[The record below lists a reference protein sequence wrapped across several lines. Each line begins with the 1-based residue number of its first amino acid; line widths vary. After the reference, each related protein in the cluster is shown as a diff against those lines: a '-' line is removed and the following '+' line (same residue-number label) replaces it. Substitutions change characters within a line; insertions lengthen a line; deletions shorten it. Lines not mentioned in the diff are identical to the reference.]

1 MGIRSLGLWGGND
14 LKSGIENRK
23 SHLLARLLAQVAAE
37 PASARALDVLVHGA
51 AELLGARHA
60 LLARL
65 NVEKG
70 FLETAYRAGV
80 APDDAPPRPQ
90 MPVQDGEANILGA
103 VAATGQ
109 TRSGAVDYRPLFPS
123 TRSQFAV
130 PVRDRH
136 NRLRAVLHAES
147 EREGA
152 FTGEDFE
159 MGEALAALAGTVL
172 ARESA
177 ARREEALSQIA
188 SALDAVRSEEA
199 LIDRVIGV
207 AEEVLAFQACS
218 IFLLDARSDR
228 FVLRGTTSVLR
239 DSIGLLT
246 YARSEGFT
254 GWVCDKGQPIL
265 LDDPQGDSRWRGK
278 FVEIPSGEIA
288 SFLAVPIVKRGRS
301 WGAIRVLRRK
311 TENPYLDNRFTT
323 DDLRLMQAVADQFAT
338 GLENLRLYESTVR
351 GERMVAWGELSAKSS
366 HMIGNRVFA
375 LKGDVNE
382 LGHLLEEPGL
392 DPEAVRTLHRDLR
405 ANLVRIEEIL
415 QDFRDFVTATQL
427 DRQPGDLNALVRETV
442 EEVFPKRTEVALD
455 LRLGDIPPIRFD
467 GKKLRR
473 AVSELVENAFHYMDS
488 GTLRVATGT
497 AADQAWIEIQDSGPG
512 VPEAE
517 KGRIFQPFFTGR
529 VKGMGLG
536 LSIVKGIV
544 DAHGGEVREAGAP
557 GEGARFVICLPVEA

>member
-1 MGIRSLGLWGGND
+1 M
-14 LKSGIENRK
+14 
-23 SHLLARLLAQVAAE
+23 AAE
-37 PASARALDVLVHGA
+37 TAPARALDALVHGA
-51 AELLGARHA
+51 RELLGARHA

-70 FLETAYRAGV
+70 LLETAFRAGV

-90 MPVQDGEANILGA
+90 TPVHDGETNILGA
-103 VAATGQ
+103 VAASGQ
-109 TRSGAVDYRPLFPS
+109 TRSSADDLPDYRPLFHS
-123 TRSQFAV
+123 TRSELAV

-147 EREGA
+147 ERAGA
-152 FTGEDFE
+152 FGADDFE
-159 MGEALAALAGTVL
+159 MAEALAALAGTVL
-172 ARESA
+172 SRESA

-207 AEEVLAFQACS
+207 AEGVLAFQACS
-218 IFLLDARSDR
+218 IFLLDERTDR

-239 DSIGLLT
+239 PSIGLLT

-254 GWVCDKGQPIL
+254 GWVCDQGKPIL
-265 LDDPQGDSRWRGK
+265 LDEPQGDARWRGK

-338 GLENLRLYESTVR
+338 GLENLRLYESTLR
-351 GERMVAWGELSAKSS
+351 SERMVAWGELSAKSS

-382 LGHLLEEPGL
+382 LGHLLEEPEIDVQAFKGL
-392 DPEAVRTLHRDLR
+392 HKDLR

-442 EEVFPKRTEVALD
+442 EEVFPKRTGVALD
-455 LRLGDIPPIRFD
+455 LRLGDVPPIRFD

-473 AVSELVENAFHYMDS
+473 AVSELVENAFHYIDA
-488 GTLRVATGT
+488 GTLRVGTGT
-497 AADQAWIEIQDSGPG
+497 TADQAWIEIQDSGPG

-544 DAHGGEVREAGAP
+544 DAHGGEVREVGAP
-557 GEGARFVICLPVEA
+557 GEGARFVILLPVEA

>member
-1 MGIRSLGLWGGND
+1 M
-14 LKSGIENRK
+14 
-23 SHLLARLLAQVAAE
+23 
-37 PASARALDVLVHGA
+37 
-51 AELLGARHA
+51 
-60 LLARL
+60 LARL
-65 NVEKG
+65 NVERG
-70 FLETAYRAGV
+70 FLETAFRAGV

-90 MPVQDGEANILGA
+90 TPVQEGATNVLGA
-103 VAATGQ
+103 VATSGQ
-109 TRSGAVDYRPLFPS
+109 TRSDADAFRPMFPS
-123 TRSQFAV
+123 TRSEFGV

-147 EREGA
+147 DQPDA
-152 FTGEDFE
+152 FGPADFE
-159 MGEALAALAGTVL
+159 MAEALAALAGTVL

-199 LIDRVIGV
+199 LIERVIGV

-218 IFLLDARSDR
+218 IFILDERTDR

-239 DSIGLLT
+239 PSIGLLT
-246 YARSEGFT
+246 YGRSEGFT
-254 GWVCDKGQPIL
+254 GWVCDQGKPIL
-265 LDDPQGDSRWRGK
+265 LDEPQGDARWRGK

-338 GLENLRLYESTVR
+338 GLENLRLYESTLR
-351 GERMVAWGELSAKSS
+351 SERMVAWGELSAKSS

-382 LGHLLEEPGL
+382 LGHLLGEDSLSTDLLKGL
-392 DPEAVRTLHRDLR
+392 HKDLR
-405 ANLVRIEEIL
+405 SNLVRIEEIL

-442 EEVFPKRTEVALD
+442 EEVFPKRTAVTLD
-455 LRLGDIPPIRFD
+455 LRLGEMPPLRFD

-473 AVSELVENAFHYMDS
+473 AVSELVENAFHYMEA
-488 GTLRVATGT
+488 GTLHVVTGT
-497 AADQAWIEIQDSGPG
+497 SGDQAWIEIQDSGPG
-512 VPEAE
+512 VPEEE

-544 DAHGGEVREAGAP
+544 DAHGGEVRETGAP
-557 GEGARFVICLPVEA
+557 GEGARFVILLPVEA

>member
-1 MGIRSLGLWGGND
+1 MA
-14 LKSGIENRK
+14 
-23 SHLLARLLAQVAAE
+23 SHPLARLLAHVATE
-37 PASARALDVLVHGA
+37 ASTERALDALVHGSR
-51 AELLGARHA
+51 EILGARHA

-70 FLETAYRAGV
+70 LLETEYRSGV

-90 MPVQDGEANILGA
+90 MPVRDGETNILGA

-109 TRSGAVDYRPLFPS
+109 THSSGEATEYRPLFPS
-123 TRSQFAV
+123 TRSELAV

-136 NRLRAVLHAES
+136 DRLRAVLHAES
-147 EREGA
+147 DRAAA
-152 FTGEDFE
+152 FGPGDFE
-159 MGEALAALAGTVL
+159 LAEALAALTGTVL

-207 AEEVLAFQACS
+207 AEGVLAFQACS
-218 IFLLDARSDR
+218 IFLLDERTDR

-239 DSIGLLT
+239 PSIGMLT

-254 GWVCDKGQPIL
+254 GWVCDHGKPIL
-265 LDDPQGDSRWRGK
+265 LDDPQGDARWRGK

-301 WGAIRVLRRK
+301 LGAIRVLRRK
-311 TENPYLDNRFTT
+311 TQNPYLDNRFTT

-338 GLENLRLYESTVR
+338 GLENLRLYEGAVR

-382 LGHLLEEPGL
+382 LGHLLGEPSIDLDALQGL
-392 DPEAVRTLHRDLR
+392 HKDLR

-427 DRQPGDLNALVRETV
+427 DRQPGDLDDLVRETLD
-442 EEVFPKRTEVALD
+442 EVFPKRTSVVLD
-455 LRLGDIPPIRFD
+455 LRLGEVPPLRFD

-473 AVSELVENAFHYMDS
+473 AISELVENAFHYMDE
-488 GTLRVATGT
+488 GALVVATGT
-497 AADQAWIEIQDSGPG
+497 TGEQAWIEIQDSGPG
-512 VPEAE
+512 VPEEE

-544 DAHGGEVREAGAP
+544 DAHGGEVRESGAP
-557 GEGARFVICLPVEA
+557 GEGARFVILLPMEA

>member
-1 MGIRSLGLWGGND
+1 MR
-14 LKSGIENRK
+14 
-23 SHLLARLLAQVAAE
+23 VAAE
-37 PASARALDVLVHGA
+37 STPVGSLSVIVDGAR
-51 AELLGARHA
+51 ELLGARHV

-65 NVEKG
+65 NVEG
-70 FLETAYRAGV
+70 GYLETAVRAGE
-80 APDDAPPRPQ
+80 APDDAPPRPR
-90 MPVQDGEANILGA
+90 MPVQEAETSIIGS
-103 VAATGQ
+103 VAAGGR
-109 TRSGAVDYRPLFPS
+109 TRANLGDSPEFRPLFES
-123 TRSQFAV
+123 TRSEIAV

-136 NRLRAVLHAES
+136 DRLRAVLHAES
-147 EREGA
+147 DREGA
-152 FTGEDFE
+152 FDADDLELADS
-159 MGEALAALAGTVL
+159 LAALAGAVL

-177 ARREEALSQIA
+177 SRREEALSQIA

-207 AEEVLAFQACS
+207 AEGVLRFQACS
-218 IFLLDARSDR
+218 IFLLDERTDR

-239 DSIGLLT
+239 PSIGLLT

-254 GWVCDKGQPIL
+254 GWVCDQGQPIL

-278 FVEIPSGEIA
+278 FVEIPSHDIA

-311 TENPYLDNRFTT
+311 TKNRYLDNRFTT

-338 GLENLRLYESTVR
+338 GLENLRLYENTVR

-382 LGHLLEEPGL
+382 LGHLLGDPQL
-392 DPEAVRTLHRDLR
+392 DVDSLKGLHRDLR

-442 EEVFPKRTEVALD
+442 EEVFPKRTQVTLD
-455 LRLGDIPPIRFD
+455 LRLGDVPSIRFD

-473 AVSELVENAFHYMDS
+473 AISELVENSFHYMDD
-488 GTLRVATGT
+488 GTLRVETGT
-497 AADQAWIEIQDSGPG
+497 TAEQAWIEIQDSGPG
-512 VPEAE
+512 VSEEE

-544 DAHGGEVREAGAP
+544 DAHGGEVREVGVP
-557 GEGARFVICLPVEA
+557 GEGARFVILLPMEA

>member
-1 MGIRSLGLWGGND
+1 M
-14 LKSGIENRK
+14 
-23 SHLLARLLAQVAAE
+23 
-37 PASARALDVLVHGA
+37 
-51 AELLGARHA
+51 
-60 LLARL
+60 
-65 NVEKG
+65 
-70 FLETAYRAGV
+70 ETAYRAGD
-80 APDDAPPRPQ
+80 APDDVVPQPR
-90 MPVQDGEANILGA
+90 MSVQEADTSIIGS
-103 VAATGQ
+103 VATGSPI
-109 TRSGAVDYRPLFPS
+109 RSSLAGSPEFRPLFAT
-123 TRSQFAV
+123 TRSEIAI

-136 NRLRAVLHAES
+136 DRLRAVLHAES
-147 EREGA
+147 NEEGA
-152 FTGEDFE
+152 FDADD
-159 MGEALAALAGTVL
+159 MDLADALAALASTVL

-177 ARREEALSQIA
+177 LRREEALGQIA
-188 SALDAVRSEEA
+188 SALDAVRGEEA

-207 AEEVLAFQACS
+207 AEGVLRFQACS
-218 IFLLDARSDR
+218 IFLLDERTDR

-239 DSIGLLT
+239 PSIGLLT

-254 GWVCDKGQPIL
+254 GWVCDQGQPIL

-278 FVEIPSGEIA
+278 FVEIPSREIA

-311 TENPYLDNRFTT
+311 TKNRYLDNRFTT

-351 GERMVAWGELSAKSS
+351 SERMVAWGELSAKSS

-382 LGHLLEEPGL
+382 LGHLIEEPELDLESLKGL
-392 DPEAVRTLHRDLR
+392 HKDLR
-405 ANLVRIEEIL
+405 ANLIRIEEIL

-427 DRQPGDLNALVRETV
+427 DRQPGDLNTLVRETV
-442 EEVFPKRTEVALD
+442 EEVFPKRTSVLLD
-455 LRLGDIPPIRFD
+455 LQLGELPTIRFD

-473 AVSELVENAFHYMDS
+473 AISELVENAFHYMDE
-488 GTLRVATGT
+488 GVLRVATGT
-497 AADQAWIEIQDSGPG
+497 TTEQAWVEIQDSGPG

-544 DAHGGEVREAGAP
+544 DAHGGEVREVGAP
-557 GEGARFVICLPVEA
+557 SEGARFVILLPVEA

>member
-1 MGIRSLGLWGGND
+1 MPDQPLPRILT
-14 LKSGIENRK
+14 
-23 SHLLARLLAQVAAE
+23 QVATE
-37 PASARALDVLVHGA
+37 ASPERALDALVHGA
-51 AELLGARHA
+51 RELLGARHA

-70 FLETAYRAGV
+70 LLETEHRSGI
-80 APDDAPPRPQ
+80 APDDTPPRPQ
-90 MPVQDGEANILGA
+90 MPVREGETNILGA

-109 TRSGAVDYRPLFPS
+109 AHSTEEAVVYRPIFPS
-123 TRSQFAV
+123 TRSELAV

-147 EREGA
+147 DRASA
-152 FTGEDFE
+152 FGKEDFE
-159 MGEALAALAGTVL
+159 LAESLAALAATVL

-177 ARREEALSQIA
+177 SRREEALSQIA

-199 LIDRVIGV
+199 LVDRVIGV
-207 AEEVLAFQACS
+207 AEGVLAFQACS
-218 IFLLDARSDR
+218 IFLLDERTDR
-228 FVLRGTTSVLR
+228 FVLRGTTSDLR
-239 DSIGLLT
+239 PSIGLLT

-254 GWVCDKGQPIL
+254 GWVCDQGKPIL
-265 LDDPQGDSRWRGK
+265 LDNPQGDARWRGK
-278 FVEIPSGEIA
+278 FVEVPSGEIA

-311 TENPYLDNRFTT
+311 TQNPYLDNRFTT
-323 DDLRLMQAVADQFAT
+323 DDLRLMQAVADGFAT
-338 GLENLRLYESTVR
+338 GLENLRLYEGAIR

-382 LGHLLEEPGL
+382 LGHLLGEPTL
-392 DPEAVRTLHRDLR
+392 DVGALKGLHRDLR

-427 DRQPGDLNALVRETV
+427 DRQPGDLNELVRETV
-442 EEVFPKRTEVALD
+442 EEVFPKRTNVTLALE
-455 LRLGDIPPIRFD
+455 LGAIPPLRFD

-473 AVSELVENAFHYMDS
+473 AISELVENAFHYIDE
-488 GTLRVATGT
+488 GVLRVATGT
-497 AADQAWIEIQDSGPG
+497 TGDQAWIEIQDSGPG
-512 VPEAE
+512 VPEEE

-544 DAHGGEVREAGAP
+544 DAHGGEVVETGVG
-557 GEGARFVICLPVEA
+557 GEGARFVIRLPVEA

>member
-1 MGIRSLGLWGGND
+1 MPA
-14 LKSGIENRK
+14 
-23 SHLLARLLAQVAAE
+23 HHLARLLAQVAAE
-37 PASARALDVLVHGA
+37 TSPERALDTLVHGA
-51 AELLGARHA
+51 CEILGARHA

-70 FLETAYRAGV
+70 FLETAFRAGL
-80 APDDAPPRPQ
+80 APDDAPPRPR
-90 MPVQDGEANILGA
+90 MPVQEGATNILGA

-109 TRSGAVDYRPLFPS
+109 TRSSADHLPDYRPLFPS
-123 TRSQFAV
+123 TRSEIAV

-147 EREGA
+147 ERPGA
-152 FTGEDFE
+152 FSPEDFE
-159 MGEALAALAGTVL
+159 MAEALAALAGTVL

-207 AEEVLAFQACS
+207 AERVLAFQACS
-218 IFLLDARSDR
+218 IFLLDERTDR
-228 FVLRGTTSVLR
+228 FVLRGTTSDLR
-239 DSIGLLT
+239 PSIGLLT

-265 LDDPQGDSRWRGK
+265 LDNPQGDARWRGK

-288 SFLAVPIVKRGRS
+288 SFLAVPIVKRSRS

-382 LGHLLEEPGL
+382 LGHLLEDGDL
-392 DPEAVRTLHRDLR
+392 DPATLLGLHKDLR

-442 EEVFPKRTEVALD
+442 EEVFPKRTSVALD
-455 LRLGDIPPIRFD
+455 LRLGELPTLRFD

-473 AVSELVENAFHYMDS
+473 AVSELVENAFHYMES
-488 GTLRVATGT
+488 GSLRVETGVT
-497 AADQAWIEIQDSGPG
+497 ADQAWVEISDSGPG
-512 VPEAE
+512 VPEEE

-544 DAHGGEVREAGAP
+544 DAHGGEVREV
-557 GEGARFVICLPVEA
+557 GELGHGARFVITLPVEA